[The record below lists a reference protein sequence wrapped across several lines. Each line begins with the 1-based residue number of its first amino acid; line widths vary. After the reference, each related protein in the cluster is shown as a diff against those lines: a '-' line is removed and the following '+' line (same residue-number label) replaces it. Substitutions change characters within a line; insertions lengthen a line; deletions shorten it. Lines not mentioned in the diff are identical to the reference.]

1 MTRQGVPLV
10 RRARVRRRAAAVVAA
25 LCLAPVLLPLVVTTP
40 ATAGG
45 TVAVPDAARGRWS
58 VVATPSG
65 PEAVWRAPGR
75 LPTTDARPELR
86 VDGTV
91 VAVPDVDPDG
101 HSVSVPLAAL
111 GGADAGDLEV
121 WLGARRLDVTSQPTP
136 PAPGQATSGAALAR
150 QAVTPGTDPGLPGPR
165 TWTAFDYTAPDLPW
179 PTFDAPM
186 EVLGHAVL
194 PDEVDHAPLV
204 VFLHGRHIACYGPHD
219 HGFWPCAPT
228 SQPVPSYLGYTYL
241 QELLASQG
249 YASVSISANAVNA
262 QDGMTNDGGARA
274 RGTLVRH
281 HLELLAGWSAD
292 PADAQWGGRLDLDRV
307 VLVGHSRGGEG
318 VDQAAID
325 TPADAPYRL
334 LGQVLLAP
342 TDFGWQ
348 TASYLPTEV
357 LLGYCDG
364 DVSDLQ
370 GQRYVDA
377 APLLAPDD
385 PSLRS
390 SVLLMGANHNFFNTE
405 WTPRISQAPSTDD
418 WWNRTDPVCGSRTS
432 PTRLTAAEQRRAAQT
447 WVAAGVHAF
456 LAGDPAQA
464 DDSLAWIDAG
474 EPVALPAA
482 GPAVAL
488 TAALGGHRSTV
499 GLDGGATA
507 AGAAAPCL
515 AGEPYGDLG
524 GLARTVPG
532 DDELCGIHG
541 FDREPHWTPTY
552 PSPASVHA
560 ADAASGL
567 AQQERLAWTTTGAEG
582 GWHLAQPLDLGGE
595 GTSLDLR
602 VVVDPDS
609 PPVDLEV
616 VLGAG
621 GETFAAPARTLQPLP
636 GFSDLAAL
644 WAQTLR
650 VDPDDYRGHLDLAQV
665 DSVQVRTVSDLGR
678 LWLLDASRREPGLAP
693 VPDTSLP
700 VVHLGRVVQPE
711 GSATTGGTALLP
723 FRVTGE
729 VTAPARFAVAAE
741 QWTWGW
747 RRRPQFV
754 TVDLELGQTAG
765 TIAVRYQADDVDD
778 LGRVT
783 QRVHAV
789 AKRGVALSRFVGD
802 VVVRDDDPSPAVTFE
817 PAPAHVAYG
826 DEVVFR
832 VHLSAPVDYWVD
844 NQARA
849 VRRPGVRPLRTS
861 DVSRAWLRAQLGQV
875 PDDVPLWR
883 VWRWG
888 FVDLPPG
895 ATTARLVIPTRAHP
909 RHPGAKVL
917 TVRFTARPLDAPLVA
932 SARVGS

>member
-1 MTRQGVPLV
+1 
-10 RRARVRRRAAAVVAA
+10 VVAA

-40 ATAGG
+40 ATAGA
-45 TVAVPDAARGRWS
+45 TVAVPDATRGRWS

-65 PEAVWRAPGR
+65 PEAVWRSPGR
-75 LPTTDARPELR
+75 LPTTDARPEVR
-86 VDGTV
+86 VGGTM
-91 VAVPDVDPDG
+91 VAVPDVGPGG
-101 HSVSVPLAAL
+101 HSVSVPLGAL
-111 GGADAGDLEV
+111 GGADPDDLEV
-121 WLGARRLDVTSQPTP
+121 WLGARRLDVTRRPTA
-136 PAPGQATSGAALAR
+136 PAPGTATSAAALAR
-150 QAVTPGTDPGLPGPR
+150 QAVTPDTDPGLPGPR
-165 TWTAFDYTAPDLPW
+165 TWTSVDYTAADLPW
-179 PTFDAPM
+179 PAFDAPM

-194 PDEVDHAPLV
+194 PDGVDHAPLV

-262 QDGMTNDGGARA
+262 QDGMTDDGGARA
-274 RGTLVRH
+274 RAALVRH
-281 HLELLAGWSAD
+281 HLGLLAGWSAD
-292 PADAQWGGRLDLDRV
+292 PGNAPWGGRLDLDHV

-318 VDQAAID
+318 VDQAAIT

-334 LGQVLLAP
+334 VGQVLIAP

-357 LLGYCDG
+357 LLGQCDG

-405 WTPRISQAPSTDD
+405 WTPRLSQAPSTDD
-418 WWNRTDPVCGSRTS
+418 WWDRTDPVCGPRTS

-464 DDSLAWIDAG
+464 DAPLAWIDAG

-488 TAALGGHRSTV
+488 TAALGGHRTTV
-499 GLDGGATA
+499 GIAAGATA
-507 AGAAAPCL
+507 AGAAETCW
-515 AGEPYGDLG
+515 AGKPWGDPWQG
-524 GLARTVPG
+524 RSVPP
-532 DDELCGIHG
+532 DDELCGIPG
-541 FDREPHWTPTY
+541 YDRQPHWTPSY
-552 PSPASVHA
+552 PYPASVHA

-567 AQQERLAWTTTGAEG
+567 AQQERLAWTAPGAEG
-582 GWHLAQPLDLGGE
+582 GLALAQPLDLGGA

-609 PPVDLEV
+609 PPVQVQV

-621 GETFAAPARTLQPLP
+621 GRTWNGPTRTLTPLA
-636 GFSDLAAL
+636 GSQYVGAL

-650 VDPDDYRGHLDLAQV
+650 VEPTDYTGHLDLAQV
-665 DSVQVRTVSDLGR
+665 DSVQVRAVSDRGR
-678 LWLLDASRREPGLAP
+678 LWLLDASRREPGLGA
-693 VPDTSLP
+693 VPDLSLP
-700 VVHLGRVVQPE
+700 VVHLGRVLQPE
-711 GSATTGGTALLP
+711 GSETTGGTALLP
-723 FRVTGE
+723 FTVTGA
-729 VTAPARFAVAAE
+729 VTDPARFAVAVE

-747 RRRPQFV
+747 RRHPRFAV
-754 TVDLELGQTAG
+754 VDLEPGQTSG
-765 TIAVRYQADDVDD
+765 AVAVPYQADAVDD
-778 LGRVT
+778 LARQV
-783 QRVHAV
+783 QLVHAV
-789 AKRGVALSRFVGD
+789 AKRGVTMSGYVGT
-802 VVVRDDDPSPAVTFE
+802 VVVRDDDPAPRLTFR
-817 PAPAHVAYG
+817 PVDRRARYG
-826 DEVVFR
+826 DDLAFR

-844 NQARA
+844 NVARA
-849 VRRPGVRPLRTS
+849 VRVREVRPLRTT
-861 DVSRAWLRAQLGQV
+861 DVTRSWLHAQLGRI
-875 PDDVPLWR
+875 PADVPLSR
-883 VWRWG
+883 VWHYG

-895 ATTARLVIPTRAHP
+895 HTTATLVVPTRAHP
-909 RHPGAKVL
+909 EHPGPKAL
-917 TVRFTARPLDAPLVA
+917 TVRFTARQLGPPLFATV
-932 SARVGS
+932 RVR